1 MSYFYHM
8 KDTPMTVVEMPTFL
22 RDAKGHLDEG
32 ERAALILYLASNP
45 ECGDV
50 MPGTGGVR
58 KVRWAREGGGKSSG
72 YRAIF
77 YYYNKTIPL
86 FALALYAKNEKIN
99 LTQAECNEMTQLV
112 RVLQKYGRES

>member
-1 MSYFYHM
+1 MPHV
-8 KDTPMTVVEMPTFL
+8 PITVVEMPTFL
-22 RDAKGHLDEG
+22 RDAKGRLGDD

-58 KVRWAREGGGKSSG
+58 KLRWAREGGGKSGG
-72 YRAIF
+72 YRVIF
-77 YYYNKTIPL
+77 YYYNASIPL

-99 LTQAECNEMTQLV
+99 LTKAQCNEIAHLV
-112 RVLQKYGRES
+112 RILQKYGRES